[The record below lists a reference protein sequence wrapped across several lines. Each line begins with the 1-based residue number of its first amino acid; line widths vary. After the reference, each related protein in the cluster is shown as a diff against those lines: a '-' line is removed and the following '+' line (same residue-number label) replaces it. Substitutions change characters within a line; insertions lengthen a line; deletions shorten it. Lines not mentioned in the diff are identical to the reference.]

1 MKLFYTLNIN
11 QLMSSA
17 ATYLQF
23 KLLKKKIPSE
33 PPLFS
38 PQDGALLSTLQETFI
53 AS

>member
-23 KLLKKKIPSE
+23 KLLKKKNP
-33 PPLFS
+33 F
-38 PQDGALLSTLQETFI
+38 
-53 AS
+53 